1 MNEQTLA
8 AIVGELAG
16 ALKGRVMGKVFQLSR
31 AALAADFRT
40 GDGRYLFV
48 SVETSQPRLYL
59 IRRTVRE
66 LEKQSI
72 NPTPFA
78 LTLRKHLSGAT
89 LESVGQETAD
99 RIVHLKFAA
108 HDALGDAH
116 ARTLVV
122 QLTGRSAN
130 LFLLD
135 EATRILDALRD
146 PHGAGQEIGERYAP
160 PARTGAAVGVER
172 PADESVTRPADEQ
185 HVFEEIPAREHA
197 AKQTSTREHAA
208 EQTTPGESAANQTPP
223 VEPASNQKT
232 TPRERAAK
240 QGPPVGSGGFASLS
254 EALDDYYRQRE
265 KERAFDARGVALAAR
280 IRQAL
285 DKRRKLRHNLE
296 RDLAAHGDAD
306 EHKRVGDLLLA
317 NISTA
322 ERAGTRV
329 RVTDY
334 YADEMPTVEL
344 EIDEHRTLQDEAARR
359 FTRYTKARRAAKEI
373 AERLATLDAE
383 TAALEAQRGELE
395 RIRNSRDE
403 HALEAFSETQA
414 QKRPA
419 QRTGQGRANAVGVAS
434 SGGREKSPAKKAS
447 EDVAGARRYRS
458 SDGYEILV
466 GRGAQDNDRL
476 TFRVARPH
484 DGWLHAAD
492 YPGSHVVV
500 RNHKRG
506 AEIPQRTIF
515 EAAQLAA
522 HFSHARKD
530 SKVAVHYTERK
541 FVSKMK
547 GAAPG
552 LVRLSSFR
560 TLLVEPREAVERIM
574 NN

>member
-1 MNEQTLA
+1 MNEQTLSG
-8 AIVGELAG
+8 IVRELAG

-89 LESVGQETAD
+89 LESVEKETTD
-99 RIVHLKFAA
+99 RIVHLRFAA
-108 HDALGDAH
+108 RDALGDAH

-135 EATRILDALRD
+135 ETGRILDSLRD
-146 PHGAGQEIGERYAP
+146 SHGAGQETGERYTP
-160 PARTGAAVGVER
+160 PARASAAVGVGP
-172 PADESVTRPADEQ
+172 PAGESTTRHLDESATRQTHAREQ
-185 HVFEEIPAREHA
+185 AAAQTPPSEHA
-197 AKQTSTREHAA
+197 ATQTTRERAPKQTTKVERAA
-208 EQTTPGESAANQTPP
+208 KETPP
-223 VEPASNQKT
+223 VE
-232 TPRERAAK
+232 RA
-240 QGPPVGSGGFASLS
+240 GFASLS
-254 EALDDYYRQRE
+254 EALDDYYRRME
-265 KERAFDARGVALAAR
+265 VARAFDARAGALATR
-280 IRQAL
+280 VRQAL

-334 YADEMPTVEL
+334 YADDMPTVEL

-373 AERLATLDAE
+373 AERLAALEAE
-383 TAALEAQRGELE
+383 TSALEAQRDELE
-395 RIRNSRDE
+395 LIRNSRDE
-403 HALEAFSETQA
+403 HALEAFAETQT

-419 QRTGQGRANAVGVAS
+419 QSKGQGRANSGSSAT
-434 SGGREKSPAKKAS
+434 SGGREKSQSKKAS
-447 EDVAGARRYRS
+447 EAVAGARRYLS

-476 TFRVARPH
+476 TFRVARSH

-506 AEIPQRTIF
+506 EEIPQRTIF

-560 TLLVEPREAVERIM
+560 TLLVEPREAVERM
-574 NN
+574 